1 MEFHC
6 FHSPN
11 IYLLCWN
18 LFHFLDEISN
28 HLRICI
34 SIRCAKFRRKYRII
48 SVIIR
53 VLCNFEIHPFTPHSI
68 GNGKKGYTH
77 KYIMRN
83 QNLSLDGNSI
93 FIIAIVFMKSL
104 TEKKKRNYFTANKSC
119 SDRHLADRHFVWD
132 VVTLSFYSKWLTQKA
147 N

>member
-34 SIRCAKFRRKYRII
+34 SIRCAKFRRKYRIF

-68 GNGKKGYTH
+68 GKGKKGYTH

-104 TEKKKRNYFTANKSC
+104 TEKRNEIILQPINHVAIGT
-119 SDRHLADRHFVWD
+119 
-132 VVTLSFYSKWLTQKA
+132 
-147 N
+147 